1 METENPLSPSCT
13 QKARPRHMTN
23 IRRRNEDE
31 TCQSVRS
38 HGLHRPRPCPIKGGT
53 STTASVTSP
62 RSNGSPITDLNDGA
76 VLGTRQGVRGSK
88 TPHPRYRGGYGLK

>member
-23 IRRRNEDE
+23 IRRRNED
-31 TCQSVRS
+31 
-38 HGLHRPRPCPIKGGT
+38 RPRPCPITGGT